1 MWLLLIPLLIKA
13 PPRGLDLKDLKKAG
27 RIKVTIILR
36 ELINLRRK
44 DNIAIDNILSYCYN
58 SRILWIMS

>member
-1 MWLLLIPLLIKA
+1 MWLLLIPPPIKA
-13 PPRGLDLKDLKKAG
+13 LSEGLVLMEIKRAG
-27 RIKVTIILR
+27 KVRVTIILR